1 MLRSIFLIAVISALL
16 ILPAN
21 VMTANGLTLRDV
33 DYIRIKSF
41 FENDVLVLQVE
52 FINKNTDNLVLW
64 DKKQVTYEYVVY
76 KTLSM
81 TSTKKLKR
89 IFQGQKTLSRSYQ
102 STYLDVIDQLEPQT
116 WYLIECTLN
125 INYRTLIAR
134 TTFALSK

>member
-41 FENDVLVLQVE
+41 FKNDVLVLQVE
-52 FINKNTDNLVLW
+52 FINKDTDNLVLW

-89 IFQGQKTLSRSYQ
+89 IFQGKKTLSRSYQ
-102 STYLDVIDQLEPQT
+102 NTYLNVIDQLEPQT
-116 WYLIECTLN
+116 WYLIECTVN
-125 INYRTLIAR
+125 TGYRTLIAQ